1 MPVFSPVIGQD
12 IQKWGQEINL
22 FLNRNLGRIFHKT
35 SSDTPAL
42 NGIFLWDESK
52 GYPVVSSNGSFKQL
66 ALKQSTPP
74 ANTGSVGDTTGMIAW
89 DANYIYIS
97 VGNYDGT
104 TAIWKRVALS
114 TW

>member
-1 MPVFSPVIGQD
+1 M
-12 IQKWGQEINL
+12 
-22 FLNRNLGRIFHKT
+22 FLNRNLWRIFHKT